1 MTKATTAKGVGLF
14 VKKDGSTWSPF
25 HEVSSVPEIGQT
37 ADKIDATSLE
47 SDMKVYIPDIPDY
60 SSDLEFTMNAIPSGE
75 VESNFDLLEG
85 MDPDKIYE
93 WKIVYPQQKVQCT
106 IMGRFVWR
114 MGSAQVSTKQ
124 DIIMTII
131 PSSAPTWSDYEAV
144 VSITYAEGSA

>member
-37 ADKIDATSLE
+37 AEKIDVTSLE
-47 SDMKVYIPDIPDY
+47 CDMKVYIPDIPDF

-75 VESNFDLLEG
+75 AESNFDLLEG
-85 MDPDKIYE
+85 MDKDTTYE

-106 IMGRFVWR
+106 MMGRCLWR
-114 MGSAQVSTKQ
+114 MGQAQVSAKQ
-124 DIIMTII
+124 DIIMVLI
-131 PSSAPTWSDYEAV
+131 PSSEPVWSDYEAV